1 MKVTIHVDVPGDA
14 RPGVSLGV
22 LGWLFNCVID
32 AVAQSSELFGSVC
45 NDNDEAIGTYIIED
59 S

>member
-14 RPGVSLGV
+14 HPGVSSDV
-22 LGWLFNCVID
+22 LRPLFNCVID

-59 S
+59 A